1 MQSQLSLQAA
11 QHFEISATHVQNN
24 THTHPHKNK
33 PQQALTYTN
42 NAIAQPLDRIAAE
55 REEKNRTI
63 AQRNTENFFE
73 FRILSSLPVPTDA
86 LQCVECCVPTTHPK
100 PISAVIEYNHKHTH
114 NHTNTHTY
122 KTNNALK

>member
-24 THTHPHKNK
+24 THTHPHIDK

-42 NAIAQPLDRIAAE
+42 NAIAQPLDRIAERE

-63 AQRNTENFFE
+63 AQRNTENHFQISHFNIPA
-73 FRILSSLPVPTDA
+73 RPDRRPTMCRV
-86 LQCVECCVPTTHPK
+86 LCSNHTPQ
-100 PISAVIEYNHKHTH
+100 PISAVIEYNHTI
-114 NHTNTHTY
+114 TQIHTY